1 MTGHRFPG
9 GLRLDP
15 RKLASTSAIR
25 ALPLPATLAVP
36 LLQHLGD
43 PAGACVAA
51 GDTVRRGQRIGEAA
65 GLLSAHVHA
74 PAAGTVLA
82 VEDRPI
88 GHPSGRALPCVVIA
102 TGGDQT
108 LQRLPPQPDWATQPP
123 ARIAGRLRDAGVV
136 GLGGAVFP
144 TDLKLAAPDLPV
156 RLLIVNGAECEPWI
170 ACDDGLL
177 RERADQVLAGA
188 AILGHALDAARTVV
202 AVEDRMVEAA
212 AAIRAALAR
221 GDGRAGTEL
230 VLVPTRYPQGG
241 ERQLIR
247 TLTGIEIGAGTVP
260 RERGIVCVNVGTAVA
275 SGRAVLHGEP
285 LTQRIISVTGSGVAA
300 PCNVE
305 APLGA
310 AAADLVA
317 AAGGYLPTAQRL
329 VLGGPMM
336 GVAVADDQVPVGK
349 AVNCVLVL
357 AAAELR
363 ARGPQLPCIRCGECA
378 RVCPAR
384 LLPQQLH
391 AHIQAGQWAQTAQL
405 GLSDCIE
412 CGLCA
417 FVCPSRIPLVES
429 FRHGK
434 GELAF
439 QARERERA
447 QASRQQFEARGAR
460 LARIEG
466 ERQAKLQAR
475 DRALT
480 ASAAVEAAPAVRIA
494 AAAEAGAPAD
504 AGGLA
509 GGEADTNAV
518 ANAEPTGERPDTDPA
533 DPGGSGTARP

>member
-15 RKLASTSAIR
+15 RKLASTRAISV
-25 ALPLPATLAVP
+25 LPMPDRLAVP
-36 LLQHLGD
+36 LLQHLGE
-43 PAGACVAA
+43 PATACVAA
-51 GDTVRRGQRIGEAA
+51 GDAVRRGQRIGEAA

-74 PAAGTVLA
+74 PAAGTVVA
-82 VEDRPI
+82 IEDRPI
-88 GHPSGRALPCVVIA
+88 GHPSGRALPCIVIDTSVDA
-102 TGGDQT
+102 AAE
-108 LQRLPPQPDWATQPP
+108 RLAPCPDWAALAP
-123 ARIAGRLRDAGVV
+123 ARIGERLREAGVV

-156 RLLIVNGAECEPWI
+156 QLLIVNGAECEPWI
-170 ACDDGLL
+170 ACDDALL

-188 AILGHALDAARTVV
+188 AILGHALAAARIVI

-212 AAIRAALAR
+212 AAVRAALAV
-221 GDGRAGTEL
+221 AGTSGTAGIEL

-247 TLTGIEIGAGTVP
+247 TLTGIEVGAGTVP
-260 RERGIVCVNVGTAVA
+260 RERGVVCINVGTAAA
-275 SGRAVLHGEP
+275 SWRAVVHGEA
-285 LTQRIISVTGSGVAA
+285 LTDRIVSVTGSGVAT
-300 PCNVE
+300 PCNVQ

-310 AAADLVA
+310 AVADLVA
-317 AAGGYLPTAQRL
+317 AAGGYLPQAQRL

-336 GVAVADDQVPVGK
+336 GIALDHDQVPVGK

-357 AAAELR
+357 AADELR
-363 ARGPQLPCIRCGECA
+363 GGGPQLPCIRCGECS

-391 AHIQAGQWAQTAQL
+391 AHVQAGQWARTAQL

-412 CGLCA
+412 CGLCDV
-417 FVCPSRIPLVES
+417 VCPSRIPLVET

-447 QASRQQFEARGAR
+447 DASRRQFEDRGAR
-460 LARIEG
+460 LARIEA
-466 ERQAKLQAR
+466 ERQAKLRAREQA
-475 DRALT
+475 LS
-480 ASAAVEAAPAVRIA
+480 ASAAVAAAAAAPAVRA
-494 AAAEAGAPAD
+494 AATGRSAGDAAAPAD
-504 AGGLA
+504 
-509 GGEADTNAV
+509 
-518 ANAEPTGERPDTDPA
+518 
-533 DPGGSGTARP
+533 GGSDRSGSPRP